1 VSFDFQFEIL
11 SMTTTPLASGPLIP
25 LHRRAKATIDVI
37 NGWEI
42 AAHYPAEPPRAAN
55 ALIDLTGRTVSEIN
69 GPETESMLKS
79 LCGDNLPIRG
89 LKTIHTRDVYRL
101 TNARAIVFGEHLV
114 ENSINVTG
122 GWASIGLYGPQSLA
136 ILQKITAIDLRD
148 KSLGVGQC
156 AQGPVF
162 GVNVLFGHFA
172 DHWELHACPDMTQF
186 LWEVLLDAGAEFHLK
201 PAGKRWIGA

>member
-1 VSFDFQFEIL
+1 
-11 SMTTTPLASGPLIP
+11 MTMTTPLASGPLIP

-37 NGWEI
+37 GGWEI
-42 AAHYPAEPPRAAN
+42 AAHYPTEPPRTAN
-55 ALIDLTGRTVSEIN
+55 ALVDLTGRTVSEIN
-69 GPETESMLKS
+69 GPDTESILNT
-79 LCGDNLPIRG
+79 LTADRLPIRG
-89 LKTIHTRDVYRL
+89 LKIVAGQDIYRL
-101 TNARAIVFGEHLV
+101 TNARAIVFGEHPV
-114 ENSINVTG
+114 EHAINVTG
-122 GWASIGLYGPQSLA
+122 GWASIGLYGSDSLA

-186 LWEVLLDAGAEFHLK
+186 LWEVLLDAGAEFNLK